1 MLKKIENYYW
11 TLKYLK
17 KSQLCY
23 LLKNRL
29 KRGKKAIVRV
39 KAPKT
44 SVLPLWIEELDE
56 NKEYLARFSV
66 EEILKGNVTLLHER
80 GKPEGKN
87 WENPDKSHLWNFNL
101 HYLEFLIPLAAAYKE
116 EADARYYRCFRRYC
130 RRWILRSGADFQQN
144 RRFC

>member
-66 EEILKGNVTLLHER
+66 E
-80 GKPEGKN
+80 
-87 WENPDKSHLWNFNL
+87 
-101 HYLEFLIPLAAAYKE
+101 
-116 EADARYYRCFRRYC
+116 
-130 RRWILRSGADFQQN
+130 
-144 RRFC
+144 